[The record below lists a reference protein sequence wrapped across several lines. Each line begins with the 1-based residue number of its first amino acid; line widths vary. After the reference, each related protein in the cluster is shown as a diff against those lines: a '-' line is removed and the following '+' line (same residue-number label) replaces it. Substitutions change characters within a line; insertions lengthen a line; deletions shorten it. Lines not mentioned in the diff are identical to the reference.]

1 MLDDDVE
8 AWCVYLEENEQQNIA
23 DTAQAYPQD
32 AKALTLDYEKLS
44 HRNNKLTEW
53 LHDEP
58 EEALDAARKA
68 LPHTNVPHSDTLDG
82 CRIRVGTIPEKEKPV
97 SALRDSD
104 LGQFVTVR
112 AQVSKAT
119 EVRPRLD
126 FAEWKCSC
134 SHVENTVVVGDKLKS
149 PGKCE
154 MCEETNGWYLNDQ
167 NSTTRDHQIV
177 ELQPR
182 AEEDAMNMTRTVPL
196 HLYDELVD
204 SVESGDRV
212 RATGILTTDPVQPNS
227 TVSARRPMQ
236 IEAHSVEKEQRDFD
250 SYDTTREDE
259 IKELAQR
266 DDLNELLVGSFATD
280 ILTGERGDLHKL
292 ACILQ
297 LFGGVGH
304 RLSDGGT
311 KRGDIN
317 ILLIG
322 APGTGKSAFLNAAN
336 QLAPKSIKAS
346 GKGATAAGLTATA
359 TQPEFGDGW
368 MLDPGA
374 MVLADGG
381 LACIDEFDKMEQSAR
396 KSMHEAM
403 EDQEIPINKAG
414 INTTLTSRAAVLA
427 AANPKNGSFNR
438 MVALNEQ
445 INLGEA
451 LISRF
456 DLVFALH
463 DEPDKEKD
471 REIAKHQF
479 NVTEGIDAAI
489 EPELL
494 REYIAFARQNV
505 KPAFDNQEAVD
516 MLVDK
521 YVDIRQEN
529 SKGDDG
535 EDAPV
540 PVTARMNESLR
551 RISEAAARAEL
562 SETVMPR
569 HAEAAIDLY
578 QMTIGDIGLT
588 EDGNLSAAKAAGN
601 SPTSQNER
609 VEAIK
614 ACIAEE
620 AKDAETI
627 AEETGISQGT
637 VEHRLEKL
645 SEAGEV
651 YSPAPAGVGEYLK
664 T

>member
-1 MLDDDVE
+1 MLDNDVE
-8 AWCVYLEENEQQNIA
+8 AWCAYLEENEQQAIA

-32 AKALTLDYEKLS
+32 AKALALDYEKLS
-44 HRNNKLTEW
+44 HRNNGLTER
-53 LHDEP
+53 LHDDP
-58 EEALDAARKA
+58 EAELENARKA
-68 LPHTNVPHSDTLDG
+68 LPHTNVPHSETLDG
-82 CRIRVGTIPEKEKPV
+82 CRIRVGTIPEKEKPL
-97 SALRDSD
+97 SDLRDSD
-104 LGQFVTVR
+104 LGEFVTVR
-112 AQVSKAT
+112 AQVSKTT

-126 FAEWKCSC
+126 YAEWKCSC
-134 SHVENTVVVGDKLKS
+134 SHVETTVVVGDKLKS

-204 SVESGDRV
+204 GVESGDRI

-236 IEAHSVEKEQRDFD
+236 IEAHAVEKEQRDFD
-250 SYDTTREDE
+250 SYDTTREEE
-259 IKELAQR
+259 IKELANR
-266 DDLNELLVGSFATD
+266 NDLNELLVGSFATD
-280 ILTGERGDLHKL
+280 ILTGDRGDMHKL
-292 ACILQ
+292 AVMLQ
-297 LFGGVGH
+297 LFGGVRH

-317 ILLIG
+317 LLLIG
-322 APGTGKSAFLNAAN
+322 APGTGKSAYLNAAH

-359 TQPEFGDGW
+359 TQPDFGDGW

-403 EDQEIPINKAG
+403 EDQVIPINKAG
-414 INTTLTSRAAVLA
+414 INTTLTSRASVLA
-427 AANPKNGSFNR
+427 AANPKNGSFER
-438 MVALNEQ
+438 MDALNQQ

-451 LISRF
+451 LITRF

-463 DEPDKEKD
+463 DAPDKDKD
-471 REIAKHQF
+471 REVAKHQF
-479 NVTEGIDAAI
+479 NVTEGIDPEI

-494 REYIAFARQNV
+494 REYIAYARQNV
-505 KPAFDNQEAVD
+505 EPAFNNQEAVD

-521 YVDIRQEN
+521 YVDIRQNN
-529 SKGDDG
+529 SRGEDG

-569 HAEAAIDLY
+569 HAEAAIELY
-578 QMTIGDIGLT
+578 KITIGDIGIT

-601 SPTSQNER
+601 TPKSQKKR
-609 VEAIK
+609 RQSVLEAIREYDDASREDVVELVAAPERK
-614 ACIAEE
+614 IREDIQHW
-620 AKDAETI
+620 KD
-627 AEETGISQGT
+627 
-637 VEHRLEKL
+637 K
-645 SEAGEV
+645 GEV
-651 YSPAPAGVGEYLK
+651 YEPSQGVLR
-664 T
+664 TT